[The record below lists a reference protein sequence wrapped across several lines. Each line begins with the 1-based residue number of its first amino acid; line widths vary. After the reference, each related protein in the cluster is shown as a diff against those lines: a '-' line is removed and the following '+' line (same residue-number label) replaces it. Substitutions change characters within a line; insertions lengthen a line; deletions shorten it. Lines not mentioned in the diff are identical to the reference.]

1 MRLLNNSIESM
12 YPVKNQSFIKRSFNN
27 GHFQQ
32 PKSKLVEYREK
43 QKRLKNAE
51 NKEFQRMHKEQSKTF
66 DNVQSS
72 SKSIMMDKAKVRI
85 NPNHEK

>member
-1 MRLLNNSIESM
+1 M

-27 GHFQQ
+27 GHFRE

-51 NKEFQRMHKEQSKTF
+51 NKEFQRMNKEQSKTF